1 MFLCVQKPL
10 FWQCLQLLCEVSSL
24 DLAFWGRGTPSGAC
38 WVWRAAA
45 VSGTFLN
52 PWGKVGERLVWVL
65 VFPVLPI
72 LHLFPPLY
80 LVPFLVILLLA
91 SVSILAVCDGAEMT

>member
-10 FWQCLQLLCEVSSL
+10 SWQCLQLLCEVSSL
-24 DLAFWGRGTPSGAC
+24 DLAFWESGAPSGAW

-52 PWGKVGERLVWVL
+52 PWGRVGDWLVWVF
-65 VFPVLPI
+65 VFAFLPI
-72 LHLFPPLY
+72 LHSFPVLYRVPL
-80 LVPFLVILLLA
+80 LVTLSLA
-91 SVSILAVCDGAEMT
+91 SVSILAAYDGAGMT